1 MLFIVSA
8 NYYNYK
14 AGDNG
19 HYRTE
24 TTVVGQEN
32 AYELGK
38 MFFNADNVLS
48 VDVID
53 ALTGEVIE
61 SWESWEK

>member
-14 AGDNG
+14 VGDNG

-24 TTVVGQEN
+24 VTVVGREN
-32 AYELGK
+32 AYELGQ
-38 MFFNADNVLS
+38 MFFTADNVLF

-61 SWESWEK
+61 TWKK

>member
-8 NYYNYK
+8 IYYNYK

-24 TTVVGQEN
+24 TTVVGEEN
-32 AYELGK
+32 AYELGQK
-38 MFFNADNVLS
+38 FAYADNVLS
-48 VDVID
+48 VDIVD
-53 ALTGEVIE
+53 AMTGEVIE
-61 SWESWEK
+61 TWEN

>member
-8 NYYNYK
+8 IYYNYK

-19 HYRTE
+19 HYRYE
-24 TTVVGQEN
+24 VSVVGQEN
-32 AYELGK
+32 AYILGK
-38 MFFNADNVLS
+38 KFMDADNVLS

-53 ALTGEVIE
+53 AMTGEVIKT
-61 SWESWEK
+61 WD